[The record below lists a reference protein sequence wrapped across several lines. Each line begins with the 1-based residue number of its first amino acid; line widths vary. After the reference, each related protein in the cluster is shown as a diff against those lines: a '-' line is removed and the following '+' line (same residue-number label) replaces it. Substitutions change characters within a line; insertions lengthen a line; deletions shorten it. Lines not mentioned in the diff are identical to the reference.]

1 MSSSLVQAYRKV
13 LARRAQGLPEGD
25 PEVLIADCAE
35 ALQQLRPSEGQTKI
49 VGFGSQT
56 EPEDNGT
63 ASQMMGWFSSGF
75 NSGLAKAQAA
85 SAKAQDKL
93 VHKAGEF
100 RERAHGHVAK
110 AKVKAKELKE
120 TAKYVQL

>member
-1 MSSSLVQAYRKV
+1 MSSPLVQAYRKV

-25 PEVLIADCAE
+25 PEVLIADCAQT
-35 ALQQLRPSEGQTKI
+35 LQQLRPSEGQTKI
-49 VGFGSQT
+49 VGFGSAQS

-63 ASQMMGWFSSGF
+63 ASQMMGWFSSGLS
-75 NSGLAKAQAA
+75 SGLAKAQAA

-100 RERAHGHVAK
+100 RERAHGQVAR

-120 TAKYVQL
+120 TAK